1 MSPRRKLAPGSSQT
15 QKIIK
20 RYGNRKLYDTQL
32 SRYVTLE
39 EISQMVRRGED
50 LKVIDNRTK
59 EDLTALTLT
68 QIMLEEE
75 KKKKNILPLSLLQN
89 LIQHGGGSIAELVQ
103 RGKDSLASM
112 RTEAE
117 EQLLKL
123 LEKGQDA
130 VEEGPA
136 LLKDLLFGQQKALGL
151 DVLQKRIDERIKL
164 IVQRL
169 TGLEDLERQI
179 QELEQR
185 LDRMEA
191 ALKGTSG

>member
-1 MSPRRKLAPGSSQT
+1 
-15 QKIIK
+15 
-20 RYGNRKLYDTQL
+20 L

-169 TGLEDLERQI
+169 TGLEDLEKQI

-191 ALKGTSG
+191 ALKGTSK